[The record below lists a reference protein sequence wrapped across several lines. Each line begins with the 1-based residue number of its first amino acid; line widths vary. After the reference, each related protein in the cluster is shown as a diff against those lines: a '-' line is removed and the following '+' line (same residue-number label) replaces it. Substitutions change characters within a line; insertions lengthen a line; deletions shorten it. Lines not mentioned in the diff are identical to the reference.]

1 MLKAKGAAVDGGEVV
16 ADAPLDYAAPPPK
29 RAKSEDA
36 GAAYPDTDAQY
47 ADAARA
53 WPAVPV
59 PGEPSRTYWWNEATG
74 ETSAAKPAAV
84 ADAACD
90 AANAALDAADAAA
103 GAGAVP
109 GWAEATDEV
118 SGRRYFYHAAT
129 RQTAWER
136 PTAR

>member
-1 MLKAKGAAVDGGEVV
+1 MPLAPEDV
-16 ADAPLDYAAPPPK
+16 ALL
-29 RAKSEDA
+29 
-36 GAAYPDTDAQY
+36 
-47 ADAARA
+47 
-53 WPAVPV
+53 V

-103 GAGAVP
+103 AAVP

-129 RQTAWER
+129 RRTAWER
-136 PTAR
+136 PTA

>member
-1 MLKAKGAAVDGGEVV
+1 V

-53 WPAVPV
+53 WTAVPV

-103 GAGAVP
+103 EEAAAGAGSGAP

-136 PTAR
+136 PVAR